1 MALRLLLL
9 WICLPVGPLRSVE
22 ISDDFSSGVDTW
34 WSSAGWSLVELSPGQ
49 FAYRGDSREDTFAQ
63 NGDLNLGPSWRVEVD
78 LRFDDYYADFR
89 QRGLAALALF
99 PSFGAGVQFEANLG
113 HRTNST
119 VEIDAQWFNTDTW
132 TWHNVLQTG
141 WRASRSPAYRLQ
153 LTRPAGWNRL
163 IFQVTST
170 NGFSYRAETAA
181 IPQDFLDRMK
191 VFGFRVNSSRVDFS
205 NLRVTMPFAL
215 PPPPVITEPLT
226 SQTATTGSAVTLRVA
241 ASGTGPLTYQ
251 WWRGAARLPA
261 FTNDTLTLL
270 TASPAESGTYSV
282 VVSNGDTS
290 ATNSASLKVAD
301 ALLRPGTVSPTGL
314 PLELAVAT
322 GREFLVQ
329 SSPDLTNWTDL
340 THSTGTGTFLEL
352 TESEPADQPQGFY
365 RIVLP

>member
-49 FAYRGDSREDTFAQ
+49 HVYRGDSHEDTFAQ
-63 NGDLNLGPSWRVEVD
+63 NGYVNLGPSWRVEVD
-78 LRFDDYYADFR
+78 IHFQNHYADAGVR
-89 QRGLAALALF
+89 ALAALALF
-99 PSFGAGVQFEANLG
+99 PSFGSGVQFEANFG
-113 HRTNST
+113 HRTSDSVDIN
-119 VEIDAQWFNTDTW
+119 AQWFNTGTW
-132 TWHNVLQTG
+132 TWRNVLKTD
-141 WRASRSPAYRLQ
+141 WMANRSPAYRLR

-170 NGFSYRAETAA
+170 NGFNYRAETAA
-181 IPQDFLDRMK
+181 IPGDFLDRMK

-205 NLRVTMPFAL
+205 NLRVIMPFTL

-226 SQTATTGSAVTLRVA
+226 SQTVTRGSAVTFRVA
-241 ASGTGPLTYQ
+241 ASGTEPLTYQ
-251 WWRGAARLPA
+251 WWRGALRLPTS
-261 FTNDTLTLL
+261 TNDTFTIA
-270 TASPAESGTYSV
+270 TALPGQSGTYSV

-290 ATNSASLKVAD
+290 VTNSASLRVVE
-301 ALLRPGTVSPTGL
+301 ALIRPGAVSTTRL
-314 PLELAVAT
+314 PLEFAVMA
-322 GREFLVQ
+322 GREFVLQ

-340 THSTGTGTFLEL
+340 THSIGTGAFLEL
-352 TESEPADQPQGFY
+352 IESEPANQPQSFY